1 MSNCIIHEKWGFKSF
16 HKLVNICYLFNSLFS
31 HMGSRRTPRGWN
43 MQAMVG
49 THVHVWDVLVGVDDQ
64 QPMRGLV

>member
-1 MSNCIIHEKWGFKSF
+1 
-16 HKLVNICYLFNSLFS
+16 
-31 HMGSRRTPRGWN
+31 MGSRRTPRGWN

-49 THVHVWDVLVGVDDQ
+49 THVHVWDALVGVDDQ